1 MPNGSNTLMTRDN
14 NPLRISGP
22 ENSLTLTANVSV
34 WGCQT
39 IPRVLWPGN
48 VSLKKSNFFKCGVN
62 RSGGNDL
69 STAEQLLE
77 SSVSSN
83 PLPLKGI

>member
-14 NPLRISGP
+14 NPLRVSGP

-34 WGCQT
+34 WICQT
-39 IPRVLWPGN
+39 SPRVLWPGN
-48 VSLKKSNFFKCGVN
+48 VSLKKSNSFKCGAK
-62 RSGGNDL
+62 RPGGNDL

-77 SSVSSN
+77 NLISLN